1 MAPNLPSTHWKNPC
15 WKTFVAL
22 IFLTLLFLSNVSA
35 NAAPISNPASNPIAI
50 GSHKISDSNKANA
63 DKVAGLIPVI
73 MLLLDEEGSI
83 PLRVGQANTR
93 GYTSER
99 YPNGIG
105 FEYGALTDDV
115 RLTIDA
121 VDIPSGAQIEVLI
134 NGVLVGTLSNGRNTF
149 TVPANGRPNNQIF
162 IRTRAGTTGRWT
174 ITRLFGLLISGPQSR
189 AEAQRFLTRA
199 TFGPT
204 LAEINRVME
213 IGYEAWLD
221 EQIAVPTTLSLPFMD
236 QALQDRLAN
245 RRKRLVSEGV
255 TDPNVLNIT
264 SLGKG
269 QRANSRL
276 DSWMHTAITG
286 RDQLR
291 QRMAFALSQI
301 FVVGDSLG
309 DSALRARAYAHY
321 HDVLARNALGSYRT
335 LLKDVTVNPAM
346 GNWLSFRGNIRL
358 GRNGSTSQPDENYAR
373 EIQQLFTIG
382 LIELNMDG
390 TPRLDNNG
398 QEIETYSQA
407 IVSEFAKV
415 FTGWNFIEQQNNTR
429 PVPGWE
435 TLTLRPWN
443 GEPNTFHD
451 YSEKQLHVYPGTD
464 GVNPAGLTTE
474 ADLDRALDNLFN
486 HPNVAP
492 FIAKQLIQRL
502 VTSNPSND
510 YVERVARVF
519 HRNNGVRGDLAEV
532 AKAILLDPEA
542 LNSHENP
549 RGGKLKE
556 PLLRYIQ
563 LWRSFNARSTGPY
576 FRFSLPERTTGQR
589 PIGAATVFNFYPPDY
604 APSGPIED
612 AGLVAPEFLLTGDG
626 LNISYLNRLRQYA
639 RSADFG
645 DAHPLYS
652 DSFQLGIKLDL
663 SEALRR
669 ADDTGQLLNL
679 LDERLLGGLMSP
691 GLRRIITS
699 YIDNL
704 PDEDDVEKRRL
715 RNVEEALILVTASPE
730 YSIQR

>member
-1 MAPNLPSTHWKNPC
+1 MAFNLPSPC
-15 WKTFVAL
+15 WQAQCRKTFVTL
-22 IFLTLLFLSNVSA
+22 ISATLVLLSSASA
-35 NAAPISNPASNPIAI
+35 NGANKITNAKADNAAN
-50 GSHKISDSNKANA
+50 
-63 DKVAGLIPVI
+63 LLPVL
-73 MLLLDEEGSI
+73 MLLLDEDG
-83 PLRVGQANTR
+83 PVRLTVGQVNTQ
-93 GYTSER
+93 GYSSDR
-99 YPNGIG
+99 YPDGID

-121 VDIPSGAQIEVLI
+121 QGISNGAVVEVLI
-134 NGVLVGTLSNGRNTF
+134 NGVVVGTLSNGRNTF
-149 TVPANGRPNNQIF
+149 TISASGGANNQIT
-162 IRTRAGTTGRWT
+162 IRTRAGSSGAWT
-174 ITRLFGLLISGPQSR
+174 ITRISGLLLSGPQTR

-204 LAEINRVME
+204 LTEINRVME

-221 EQIAVPTTLSLPFMD
+221 EQIALPTTLSLPFMD
-236 QALQDRLAN
+236 RALEDRLSN

-255 TDPNVLNIT
+255 TDPAVLNIT

-269 QRANSRL
+269 QRANTRM
-276 DSWMHTAITG
+276 DSWMNTAVTG

-309 DSALRARAYAHY
+309 DSSIRARAYAHY
-321 HDVLARNALGSYRT
+321 QDVLARNALGSYRT

-358 GRNGSTSQPDENYAR
+358 GRNGSKSQPDENYAR

-382 LIELNMDG
+382 LVELNMDG
-390 TPRLDNNG
+390 TPKLDSNG
-398 QEIETYSQA
+398 QEIETYTQA
-407 IVSEFAKV
+407 IISEFARV

-435 TLTLRPWN
+435 SLTLRPWN

-451 YSEKQLHVYPGTD
+451 YDAKQLHVYPGTN

-474 ADLDRALDNLFN
+474 QDLDRALDNLFN

-492 FIAKQLIQRL
+492 FISKQLIQRL
-502 VTSNPSND
+502 VTSNPSD
-510 YVERVARVF
+510 EYVERVARVF
-519 HRNNGVRGDLAEV
+519 HRNNGVRGDLAAV

-542 LNSHENP
+542 LNSHLNP
-549 RGGKLKE
+549 MGGKLKE
-556 PLLRYIQ
+556 PLIRYIQ
-563 LWRSFNARSTGPY
+563 LWRTFNARSTGPY

-604 APSGPIED
+604 APSGAIED

-626 LNISYLNRLRQYA
+626 LIISFLNRLRQYA

-663 SEALRR
+663 SEILRR
-669 ADDTGQLLNL
+669 ADNTDQLVSFLN
-679 LDERLLGGLMSP
+679 ERLLGGLMSS
-691 GLRRIITS
+691 GLRRILTD
-699 YIDNL
+699 YINNL
-704 PDEDDVEKRRL
+704 PNENNASERRM
-715 RNVEEALILVTASPE
+715 RNVEEALTLVTASPE

>member
-1 MAPNLPSTHWKNPC
+1 MATNQPKARWQMLYR
-15 WKTFVAL
+15 KTFAAL
-22 IFLTLLFLSNVSA
+22 IAAMLLFSSNSSV
-35 NAAPISNPASNPIAI
+35 NAA
-50 GSHKISDSNKANA
+50 DKADA
-63 DKVAGLIPVI
+63 AAKLLPVL
-73 MLLLDEEGSI
+73 MLLLDEDG
-83 PLRVGQANTR
+83 PVRLRVGQVNSR
-93 GYTSER
+93 RYTSER
-99 YPNGIG
+99 YPDGIS
-105 FEYGALTDDV
+105 FEYGALSDDV
-115 RLTIDA
+115 RLSIDA
-121 VDIPSGAQIEVLI
+121 KDISTGAQIEVLI
-134 NGVLVGTLSNGRNTF
+134 NGVLVGTLANGRNTF
-149 TVPANGRPNNQIF
+149 TVPAGGGSNNQII
-162 IRTRAGTTGRWT
+162 IRARAGTTDRWT
-174 ITRLFGLLISGPQSR
+174 ITRVIGLLLSGPQTR

-204 LAEINRVME
+204 LTEINRVLE

-221 EQIAVPTTLSLPFMD
+221 EQIAMPTTLSLPFMD
-236 QALQDRLAN
+236 RALQDRLTN

-255 TDPNVLNIT
+255 TDPAVLDIS

-269 QRANSRL
+269 QRANTRM
-276 DSWMHTAITG
+276 DSWMHTAINA

-309 DSALRARAYAHY
+309 DSSLRARAYAHY
-321 HDVLARNALGSYRT
+321 QDVLARNALGSYRT

-346 GNWLSFRGNIRL
+346 GNWLSFRGNIRF
-358 GRNGSTSQPDENYAR
+358 GRNGSKSMPDENYAR
-373 EIQQLFTIG
+373 EVQQLFTIG
-382 LIELNMDG
+382 LVELKMDG
-390 TPRLDNNG
+390 TPKLDSNG
-398 QEIETYSQA
+398 QEIETYTQA
-407 IVSEFAKV
+407 IISEFAKV

-443 GEPNTFHD
+443 GEPNSFHD
-451 YSEKQLHVYPGTD
+451 YTEKQLHVYAGTN

-474 ADLDRALDNLFN
+474 QDLDRALDNLFN

-492 FIAKQLIQRL
+492 FISKQLIQRL
-502 VTSNPSND
+502 VTSNPSKE

-519 HRNNGVRGDLAEV
+519 HRNNGVRGDLAMV
-532 AKAILLDPEA
+532 AKAILLDSEA

-549 RGGKLKE
+549 KGGKLKE

-563 LWRSFNARSTGPY
+563 LWRTFNARSTGPY

-612 AGLVAPEFLLTGDG
+612 MGLVAPEFLLTGDG
-626 LNISYLNRLRQYA
+626 LIISFLNRLRQYA

-652 DSFQLGIKLDL
+652 DSFQLGIKLNL
-663 SEALRR
+663 SEAINR
-669 ADDTGQLLNL
+669 ADNTGQLVSF
-679 LDERLLGGLMSP
+679 LDERLLGGLMSS
-691 GLRRIITS
+691 GLRRILID

-704 PDEDDVEKRRL
+704 PNENNAATRRL
-715 RNVEEALILVTASPE
+715 RNVEEALTLITASPE